1 MNDEMLITKR
11 ACSSF
16 LLGLS
21 PAFSASSFSQPPY
34 SMCVSVLGSNLS
46 PCLGKLRKIVDK
58 LHLRRPLPQS
68 CLPFFPIFL
77 TVFPWLTFYL
87 FVPALAFAPHPPT
100 EPLTHNYIQLPYV
113 RSIQIH
119 FDSIWHHLR
128 LKKAFQMLF
137 IALTA
142 NASSLANFVCP
153 SVVWA
158 WQIRLGTYM
167 AVHCAEVKI

>member
-87 FVPALAFAPHPPT
+87 FVPALAFAPHPPLNPSPT
-100 EPLTHNYIQLPYV
+100 TIFNCPTFVQYKFI
-113 RSIQIH
+113 SIQSGITS
-119 FDSIWHHLR
+119 DSKRRFKCFLLPSRQTLR
-128 LKKAFQMLF
+128 LWPTLY
-137 IALTA
+137 
-142 NASSLANFVCP
+142 VPRWCG
-153 SVVWA
+153 
-158 WQIRLGTYM
+158 RGR
-167 AVHCAEVKI
+167 